1 MNNDTNSYQPPRLR
15 LDVFKQAATATKQL
29 PSWLQFLI
37 LSILYSLEEWY
48 INRHT
53 TDTVTKAIT
62 EYQQHDETVDDID
75 WKKDAIVNVIEN
87 PNSSSQLPTLEVRVP
102 YRTD

>member
-1 MNNDTNSYQPPRLR
+1 MNSDTNSYQPPKLR
-15 LDVFKQAATATKQL
+15 LEIFKQAATAAKQL
-29 PSWLQFLI
+29 PAWLQFLI

-48 INRHT
+48 INYRT

-62 EYQQHDETVDDID
+62 EYQQQDKTVDNID

-87 PNSSSQLPTLEVRVP
+87 PNSSSQLPTLEIHAP
-102 YRTD
+102 YLRE